1 MKTNLNLAGVQEPWT
16 IALLIGVVAL
26 IFGYLYFR
34 KKPALDSNNPPLQ
47 QIELKLKGVFS
58 PEQTRIKAGHPVQ
71 MLIHRFDMDPV
82 DEIFEIDELGIY
94 DLLPAAH
101 TTIVTFLPEKKGKF
115 KMILAGEREAGL
127 MIVE

>member
-1 MKTNLNLAGVQEPWT
+1 MNTEISLAAVQEPWT
-16 IALLIGVVAL
+16 IAFLIGIVAL

-34 KKPALDSNNPPLQ
+34 KKPELDSDDPPLQ

-58 PEQTRIKAGHPVQ
+58 PDQPRIKAGRPVQ
-71 MLIHRFDMDPV
+71 MLIHRFDLDPA
-82 DEIFEIDELGIY
+82 DEIFEIGELGIY
-94 DLLPAAH
+94 ELLPAAH
-101 TTIVTFLPEKKGKF
+101 TTIIPFLPEKRGKF